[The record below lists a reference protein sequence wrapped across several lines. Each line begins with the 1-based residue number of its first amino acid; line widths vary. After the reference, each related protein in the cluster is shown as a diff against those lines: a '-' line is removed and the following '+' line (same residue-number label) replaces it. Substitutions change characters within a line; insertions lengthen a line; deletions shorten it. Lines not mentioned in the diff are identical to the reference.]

1 VALTPAEKQR
11 QYRARQSA
19 LARSRPDVIEHA
31 LMQDVERCER
41 GELSDDERIALADRL
56 ADLAM
61 QHQWRAHAL
70 AKLAMKVRSNDRDI
84 GSAWWRDEIVPK
96 TVQPKIS

>member
-1 VALTPAEKQR
+1 MALTPAEKQQR
-11 QYRARQSA
+11 YRDRLKAQAQSK
-19 LARSRPDVIEHA
+19 PDVIQHE
-31 LMQDVERCER
+31 LQKEIERVER
-41 GELSDDERIALADRL
+41 GELSEAERIALAHRL

-61 QHQWRAHAL
+61 QHQWRASAL

-96 TVQPKIS
+96 IVQPKG